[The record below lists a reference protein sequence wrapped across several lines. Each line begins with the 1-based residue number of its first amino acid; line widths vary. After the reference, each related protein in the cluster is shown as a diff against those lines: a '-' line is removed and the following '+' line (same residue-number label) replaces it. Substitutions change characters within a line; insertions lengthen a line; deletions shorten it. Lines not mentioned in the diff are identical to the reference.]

1 MTMIGRKVVH
11 RPAVVTVSVGGVMMA
26 GMEDIGD
33 SALDGSYGGRYPLAL
48 RMLIHNCRLFL
59 ATRLNVFLLFL
70 ICRIAVQM
78 EEVHALAVV
87 SRWPLDCKVLVNEEN
102 VPHSELELLSIGVYP
117 TIYGCRTSPI
127 SSMTTR

>member
-11 RPAVVTVSVGGVMMA
+11 RPAVVAVSVGGVMMA
-26 GMEDIGD
+26 GMEDLGD
-33 SALDGSYGGRYPLAL
+33 SALDGAYGGRYPLAL

-87 SRWPLDCKVLVNEEN
+87 PRWPLDCKVLVNEEHI
-102 VPHSELELLSIGVYP
+102 PHSELKFLSVGTHSPIG
-117 TIYGCRTSPI
+117 GRRTSPI